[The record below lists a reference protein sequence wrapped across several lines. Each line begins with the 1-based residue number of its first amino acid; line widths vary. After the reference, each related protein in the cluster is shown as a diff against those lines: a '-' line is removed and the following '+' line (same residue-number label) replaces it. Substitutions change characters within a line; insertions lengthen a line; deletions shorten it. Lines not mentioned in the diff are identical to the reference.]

1 MRNANVTV
9 YQTEQVLPM
18 IIGQVEAIHSTEFSG
33 KPTCEA
39 AAKQLAKDGVLKTT
53 CVPK

>member
-1 MRNANVTV
+1 M
-9 YQTEQVLPM
+9 QTYILIM
-18 IIGQVEAIHSTEFSG
+18 IAISSMTGQVEAIHSTEFSG
-33 KPTCEA
+33 KATCEA